1 MKQVSS
7 QMYYE
12 PIHHNIILISK
23 KGRITL
29 ILGIFITVLKK
40 KDPTYLYSNLF
51 NSRYTKCMNIIE
63 GITLLKSH

>member
-40 KDPTYLYSNLF
+40 KILPTYILTYL
-51 NSRYTKCMNIIE
+51 IV
-63 GITLLKSH
+63 GILNV

>member
-40 KDPTYLYSNLF
+40 KSYLYSNLF

-63 GITLLKSH
+63 GITLLNSH

>member
-12 PIHHNIILISK
+12 PLQHNIILISK
-23 KGRITL
+23 KGRTTL

-40 KDPTYLYSNLF
+40 NPTYILTYL
-51 NSRYTKCMNIIE
+51 IV
-63 GITLLKSH
+63 GILNV